1 MTETKIQRDYYGPLA
16 YRSDQIPTVTR
27 KVNDL
32 ARPWFNRKFDMR
44 LPWGGAENVVPGVL
58 RERYTPEE
66 LRKSEANPKPFGDVK
81 SHQQINQEQYRH
93 ATAALRTR
101 ILVLL
106 SFFGHKY
113 ILAFISFPI
122 LVSVVVACVHKPSNV
137 ALSAYSLEVLSAISW
152 IYTPFLTCW
161 AIPTLLLKYF
171 PKFWI
176 KPSKGPK
183 WELNRRTGLV
193 TQFIYDKKG
202 HWGQTGKPEERVA
215 PFYEFDAYLTNE
227 MIPPG
232 QVVHTLY
239 LAHRHEDILLP
250 IGSLIG
256 KTSGPECFAL
266 WDMFQ
271 NFMDTSRPL
280 PDIPLWEEFRPLD
293 PVTAEHDR
301 ATNRPPRYWRDMDD
315 DTWKQK
321 NEEFGYKVLKLNTIS
336 RPNQMRRK
344 VKYERRKRKTA

>member
-1 MTETKIQRDYYGPLA
+1 MFYSPL
-16 YRSDQIPTVTR
+16 
-27 KVNDL
+27 L
-32 ARPWFNRKFDMR
+32 A
-44 LPWGGAENVVPGVL
+44 
-58 RERYTPEE
+58 
-66 LRKSEANPKPFGDVK
+66 
-81 SHQQINQEQYRH
+81 
-93 ATAALRTR
+93 
-101 ILVLL
+101 
-106 SFFGHKY
+106 
-113 ILAFISFPI
+113 
-122 LVSVVVACVHKPSNV
+122 
-137 ALSAYSLEVLSAISW
+137 
-152 IYTPFLTCW
+152 CW

-171 PKFWI
+171 PNFWI
-176 KPSKGPK
+176 KPFKGPK

-239 LAHRHEDILLP
+239 IAHRHEDILLP
-250 IGSLIG
+250 IGNLIG

-271 NFMDTSRPL
+271 NFMDTGRPL

-293 PVTAEHDR
+293 PVSAEHDR
-301 ATNRPPRYWRDMDD
+301 ATGRPARYWRDMDD

-321 NEEFGYKVLKLNTIS
+321 NEEFGYRVLKLNTIT

-344 VKYERRKRKTA
+344 VKYERRSRRTA